1 MRMCLQFL
9 AQYPIVPQLIIF
21 QSDEGEN
28 VKTDGWIDVDGWTD
42 GWTDDNDD

>member
-9 AQYPIVPQLIIF
+9 AQYTIVPQLIIF

-28 VKTDGWIDVDGWTD
+28 VKTDGWTD